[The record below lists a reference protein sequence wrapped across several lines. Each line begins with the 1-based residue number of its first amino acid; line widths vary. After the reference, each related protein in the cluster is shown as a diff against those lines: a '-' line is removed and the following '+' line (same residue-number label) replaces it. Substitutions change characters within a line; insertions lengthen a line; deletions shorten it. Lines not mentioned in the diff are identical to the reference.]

1 MIKFYT
7 KAWLDEMARRME
19 ADPRFAADGKKLNGT
34 FVFRI
39 YDGPDGK
46 DRRTQWTFKQGKA
59 VDYRYES
66 RPSPWED
73 LRKEPFSANFI
84 SRTSTTFEK
93 AGMLNRGE
101 ITVQR
106 ALTSPDYK
114 VEGNM
119 AMIMAMMKAFN
130 VWNLVAAE
138 IPVTYEFTDDND
150 DTAEAAAGAQA

>member
-66 RPSPWED
+66 HPSPWED